1 MNNAIVSRCVPRHP
15 GPGLSLESYVY
26 NLLYNVPV
34 PLSGKS
40 LKFFVPND
48 EPAKSPLE
56 LVIHQPSPS
65 LELPM
70 LDYPLKDVFTW
81 LGADCL
87 IQLFTCVLLENQVL
101 LRSADFHKLM
111 VVSECITALLFPF
124 SWQHVYVPILPAS
137 LHHFLDAPVPFIMG
151 LHAYSEGGVLKIA
164 SEVCFLPSACFV
176 LVYYIYIYIFFLT
189 DFSLSFTITCV
200 SWRKRSFEPRVT
212 IILCV

>member
-1 MNNAIVSRCVPRHP
+1 M
-15 GPGLSLESYVY
+15 Y

-34 PLSGKS
+34 PLPGKS

-151 LHAYSEGGVLKIA
+151 LHAHSEGGVLKIA
-164 SEVCFLPSACFV
+164 SEVRLLQRPPCLGVNTPSTARYGHV
-176 LVYYIYIYIFFLT
+176 RNLVVVAADPANDTSCSSICAYSRVPTELICK
-189 DFSLSFTITCV
+189 IT
-200 SWRKRSFEPRVT
+200 EYPRNS
-212 IILCV
+212 

>member
-1 MNNAIVSRCVPRHP
+1 MWISCFRCVPRHP

-34 PLSGKS
+34 PLPGKS

-56 LVIHQPSPS
+56 LVIHHPTPLQ
-65 LELPM
+65 ELPM
-70 LDYPLKDVFTW
+70 LDYPLKDMFTW
-81 LGADCL
+81 LGADCV

-101 LRSADFHKLM
+101 LRSTDFHKLM

-151 LHAYSEGGVLKIA
+151 LHVQSEGGVLKIA
-164 SEVCFLPSACFV
+164 SEVSV
-176 LVYYIYIYIFFLT
+176 
-189 DFSLSFTITCV
+189 DFSSNLLEACRPLNVGSIRNA
-200 SWRKRSFEPRVT
+200 SWN
-212 IILCV
+212 

>member
-1 MNNAIVSRCVPRHP
+1 MYLYRCVPRHP

-34 PLSGKS
+34 PLPGKS
-40 LKFFVPND
+40 LKFFIPND

-56 LVIHQPSPS
+56 LVIHQPTPS
-65 LELPM
+65 QELQM
-70 LDYPLKDVFTW
+70 LDYPLKDIFTW
-81 LGADCL
+81 LGADCV

-101 LRSADFHKLM
+101 LRSSDFHKLM

-151 LHAYSEGGVLKIA
+151 LHAQSEGGVLKIA
-164 SEVCFLPSACFV
+164 SEVSV
-176 LVYYIYIYIFFLT
+176 
-189 DFSLSFTITCV
+189 
-200 SWRKRSFEPRVT
+200 
-212 IILCV
+212 

>member
-1 MNNAIVSRCVPRHP
+1 MINEIFRCVPRHP

-26 NLLYNVPV
+26 NILYNVPV
-34 PLSGKS
+34 PLPGKS

-48 EPAKSPLE
+48 EPAKLPLE
-56 LVIHQPSPS
+56 LVIYQPSPL

-70 LDYPLKDVFTW
+70 LDYPLKDIFTW

-151 LHAYSEGGVLKIA
+151 LHAQSEGGVLKIA
-164 SEVCFLPSACFV
+164 SEVCFFLRILFLYFIFV
-176 LVYYIYIYIFFLT
+176 YCI
-189 DFSLSFTITCV
+189 
-200 SWRKRSFEPRVT
+200 REE
-212 IILCV
+212 IIASK

>member
-1 MNNAIVSRCVPRHP
+1 MNFFRCVPRHP

-34 PLSGKS
+34 PLPGKS

-56 LVIHQPSPS
+56 LVIHQPSSS

-151 LHAYSEGGVLKIA
+151 LHAHNEGGVLKIA
-164 SEVCFLPSACFV
+164 SEVCSLKSFLYISFFYQIREKYFMKNSAI
-176 LVYYIYIYIFFLT
+176 VY
-189 DFSLSFTITCV
+189 
-200 SWRKRSFEPRVT
+200 VT
-212 IILCV
+212 NYE

>member
-1 MNNAIVSRCVPRHP
+1 MIINEIFRCVPRHP

-26 NLLYNVPV
+26 NLLYNIPV
-34 PLSGKS
+34 PLPGKS

-48 EPAKSPLE
+48 EPAKLPLE
-56 LVIHQPSPS
+56 LVIHQPSS
-65 LELPM
+65 LLELPM

-81 LGADCL
+81 LGADYL

-151 LHAYSEGGVLKIA
+151 LHAQSEGGVLKIA
-164 SEVCFLPSACFV
+164 SEVCFPRILFCTLFSFV
-176 LVYYIYIYIFFLT
+176 VFE
-189 DFSLSFTITCV
+189 
-200 SWRKRSFEPRVT
+200 RK
-212 IILCV
+212 